1 MMLFPLL
8 IAMLAAP
15 VPTATTAPN
24 ASSRPAPS
32 AKSCPDLGPRIAT
45 VLRKTVRPQRLDE
58 LPPGRLEL
66 TVMRELDNCPIPVVI
81 REGIGR

>member
-1 MMLFPLL
+1 MLFPLL
-8 IAMLAAP
+8 IALLA
-15 VPTATTAPN
+15 VP
-24 ASSRPAPS
+24 ASPPSAIRPATV

-45 VLRKTVRPQRLDE
+45 VLRKNVRPQRLDQ

-66 TVMRELDNCPIPVVI
+66 TVMREVDGCPIPAVV